1 MLHWTPR
8 RTSVARGWGSPMQ
21 QLVKLPWE
29 ARRLPSL
36 RSGAPDRRVPEQ
48 HRRGMAPESTEPTEK
63 VMGTDLLLKQ
73 ATEML
78 KKSEAQMEQLSNRR
92 SEHLMELSM
101 QWPEQLRKLSR

>member
-1 MLHWTPR
+1 
-8 RTSVARGWGSPMQ
+8 MQ

-101 QWPEQLRKLSR
+101 QWPEQLRKLSG